1 MAKIEN
7 VIYMNTLFQNVK
19 SNMTNVDFNNV
30 NFVNNSIRNILSG
43 GENLLSVSNINEN
56 ITDMSFAF
64 QNCHNLTSFLEMPQY
79 VTNLYYTFSNCS
91 NLTTVAPIQNPLAMF
106 VTMVGTFSGCVNLTS
121 AIIEA
126 PYVISLENTF
136 SNCRSLEQT
145 PSIPVNVSNLNNTF
159 SHCYN
164 LKTVTD
170 LPQEAQYMHNTFQNC
185 ANLTTVPTIPVN
197 VTDISGAFANC
208 SMLESV
214 PALPNNI
221 YNMDKTFWNCPNLT
235 SIRFVPSSVQSLYG
249 TFANCSNIT
258 ELYISSP
265 NITNA
270 TEIFNGA
277 TGSRNIYIPT
287 STIKYIAFTITT
299 MDIWDETTPDLTGTT
314 VYVDYACFQES
325 DGYMCTFDKIYDE
338 NGNDISASL
347 SFYYGE
353 YYIEYEDCTL
363 YFENTP
369 MVNPERTPSK
379 DIYEQSQTEQAF
391 RNAGYDENGT
401 KDGVYLK
408 DINNIEGLEDY
419 TFEFDNEG
427 IVLTKY
433 NGVGGDIVTP

>member
-19 SNMTNVDFNNV
+19 STISNVDFNNV
-30 NFVNNSIRNILSG
+30 NFVNNSIRNILSD
-43 GENLLSVSNINEN
+43 GENLLSVSNINDN

-64 QNCHNLTSFLEMPQY
+64 QNCNNLTSFSEIPQS
-79 VTNLYYTFSNCS
+79 VTNLYYTFSGCS
-91 NLTTVAPIQNPLAMF
+91 NLTTVAPIPYQVHTLEGA
-106 VTMVGTFSGCVNLTS
+106 FSGCSNLTF
-121 AIIEA
+121 ANIEA
-126 PYVISLENTF
+126 TSVSSLENTF
-136 SNCRSLEQT
+136 SNCRSLEHT
-145 PSIPVNVSNLNNTF
+145 PTIPNHIINLNNTF

-170 LPQEAQYMHNTFQNC
+170 LPQDAQYMHNTFQNC
-185 ANLTTVPTIPVN
+185 ENLTTVPAIPEY

-208 SMLESV
+208 SMLERA

-221 YNMDKTFWNCPNLT
+221 YNMDKTFWNCPNLKGVRSLPT
-235 SIRFVPSSVQSLYG
+235 SVQSLYG

-277 TGSRNIYIPT
+277 TGSRNVYIPT
-287 STIKYIAFTITT
+287 SGIKYIAFTISM
-299 MDIWDETTPDLTGTT
+299 MDAMGEPVPDLGGTT
-314 VYVDYACFQES
+314 VYVDYACVQES
-325 DGYMCTFDKIYDE
+325 DGFMCAFDKLYDE
-338 NGNDISASL
+338 NGNNISDSL
-347 SFYYGE
+347 LFSFGEYHIEYGE
-353 YYIEYEDCTL
+353 CTL
-363 YFENTP
+363 YFENRPITYA
-369 MVNPERTPSK
+369 ERTPSE
-379 DIYEQSQTEQAF
+379 DIQEQSQTEQAF

-433 NGVGGDIVTP
+433 KGVGGDIVTP